1 MTLNTT
7 HKTAK
12 QKDAF
17 SKRLK
22 VGFLLGLL
30 FLASCAAADVP
41 DPRNVNIPNPT
52 FAEKRRSAVNE
63 KPDSVM
69 YLPLGRDVLMPEVAA
84 DDPLPDAEVGPFEL
98 RGETLAGAL
107 QLILADYD
115 VPLSFESDEGMTRT
129 ISVANLKG
137 PLSKVVRRVCGLA
150 ELYCSFEDGVLVVK
164 KTQTFT
170 VKIPPISQD
179 TAFMQNVA
187 TGLQAIIGTTPV
199 IDGSTRTLIYTTSQ
213 RNAEMALR
221 YFQRMRSSTAMI
233 VFETYIWEVS
243 LNSGNS
249 TGIDWQQLQSIG
261 KFNVGVKFN
270 GGIGS
275 DFTNPVSIGL
285 PTTGSTQDATGAFS
299 ATSVFNFLSQFG
311 AVKTIS
317 QPQITVL
324 SGSSATLRA
333 ADRQN
338 YVSNISE
345 TLDNGQS
352 TTSVSTDSVDTGFTM
367 TIKSAWD
374 NATVYADIN
383 VALTDV
389 LEIKDFEFASTAGGS
404 TKIQLPQTTEREVTT
419 QVRIRP
425 GDSLLLAG
433 LVREGDS
440 YSSDGPGMMK
450 PVVPTSRTVKAN
462 NLELVIMMRPRVVV
476 YTNPDDDKKH
486 FNAVR
491 EIAPQASNMDAS
503 EMKAVSVVEQEPLAP
518 VTSLPVDQPAIRPS
532 EMPLPAPSPTPVM
545 PMGMPAQSRADTD
558 VPTDLLDP
566 SYSNSTQQ
574 DLNWQPAQIDPALT
588 RP

>member
-1 MTLNTT
+1 MADGFNQMNLNTT
-7 HKTAK
+7 HHRTKP
-12 QKDAF
+12 QGAF

-22 VGFLLGLL
+22 GVFLVGLVLLTG
-30 FLASCAAADVP
+30 CAAADVP
-41 DPRNVNIPNPT
+41 DPRDVNIPNPT
-52 FAEKRRSAVNE
+52 FAEKRRNAVNE

-69 YLPLGRDVLMPEVAA
+69 YLPLGRDVLLPEVAS
-84 DDPLPDAEVGPFEL
+84 DDPLPEADVGPFEL

-115 VPLSFESDEGMTRT
+115 VPLSFESDEGLTKT
-129 ISVANLKG
+129 ISVANLRG

-187 TGLQAIIGTTPV
+187 TGLQAVTGTTPI
-199 IDGSTRTLIYTTSQ
+199 IDASTRTIIYTASQ
-213 RNAEMALR
+213 RTADMALR
-221 YFQRMRSSTAMI
+221 YFQRMRASTAMI

-243 LNSGNS
+243 LNAGNS
-249 TGIDWQQLQSIG
+249 TGINWQLLDTIG
-261 KFNVGVKFN
+261 KYNVGVQLK
-270 GGIGS
+270 GS
-275 DFTNPVSIGL
+275 VGADFTNPVSIGL
-285 PTTGSTQDATGAFS
+285 PSTGNIATNGVLS
-299 ATSVFNFLSQFG
+299 ATKVFNFLSTFG

-345 TLDNGQS
+345 TLNNGQS
-352 TTSVSTDSVDTGFTM
+352 TTAVSTDSVDTGFTM

-389 LEIKDFEFASTAGGS
+389 LSIQDFQFQASTGGS
-404 TKIQLPQTTEREVTT
+404 TKIQLPKTTEREVTT

-425 GDSLLLAG
+425 GDSLLIAG

-440 YSSDGPGMMK
+440 YDSSGPGFMK
-450 PVVPTSRTVKAN
+450 PVVPTSRTTKTN

-476 YTNPDDDKKH
+476 YTNPDSDEKH
-486 FNAVR
+486 YNAAR
-491 EIAPQASNMDAS
+491 ELPTPNKEGPPELVATKP
-503 EMKAVSVVEQEPLAP
+503 VEQESLTPIGPPIGPVSTQPIDKPLIKP
-518 VTSLPVDQPAIRPS
+518 EDS
-532 EMPLPAPSPTPVM
+532 MPLPAVPV
-545 PMGMPAQSRADTD
+545 PALP
-558 VPTDLLDP
+558 PTDLLDP
-566 SYSNSTQQ
+566 SFLTP
-574 DLNWQPAQIDPALT
+574 PATVSPKQ
-588 RP
+588 